1 MSKYLRVAT
10 WLRTLQYSLTGR
22 VSNQGPG
29 KLGLRTIK
37 FSLLCKRVDTVG
49 LLFCAPTPV
58 DISVE
63 ATTDRKLFD

>member
-29 KLGLRTIK
+29 KLGLGTIK
-37 FSLLCKRVDTVG
+37 FSLLSKVDIVG

-63 ATTDRKLFD
+63 ATTD